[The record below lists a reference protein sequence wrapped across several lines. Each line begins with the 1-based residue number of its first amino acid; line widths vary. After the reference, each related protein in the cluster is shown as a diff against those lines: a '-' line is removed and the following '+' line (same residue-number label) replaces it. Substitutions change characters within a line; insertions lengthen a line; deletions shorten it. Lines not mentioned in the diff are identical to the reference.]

1 MSRPED
7 ANGHITNH
15 EIEAGQ
21 RDGLLLQE
29 KTNTSPANAS
39 YLRHALTGFVE
50 VLKPEILQRRRGPV
64 KRPGPTA
71 FLDGLRGWAAF
82 CVALMHLF
90 VYTHDWVELCY
101 NAPLLDGSTN
111 SSPLTLPFIRLPFT
125 GGHFSVML
133 FFVISGYVV
142 PRRLLMLLH
151 EERRTDFIDAL
162 QSAVIRRPVRL
173 FIPVILSTGMFWSLF
188 WHILGIATP
197 WPVHQPTFFG
207 EFYVWFH
214 DLLNFVNPWRM
225 DKLLFTYYNI
235 HSWTIPVEYRGSMF
249 IIVWLL
255 CTSSMTI
262 KGRLMA
268 TAGLMWYLVF
278 GAPAAMYATFF
289 AGMVTAELD
298 LLSSGNSSVSSD
310 GEKLPH
316 SSSSVLGSGIGSR
329 IVEALTPGKKRKALV
344 LHLMLAACLWLA
356 SIPASDGMGKVEV
369 LSVCP
374 GWMPLGNIVP
384 HNYNDGTP
392 QTYRWFWLFWAA
404 WGTLI
409 AVKELPWL
417 RSIFETPPMQ
427 YLGRHSFALYL
438 IHGPMIGLLS
448 ERLFILTGVK
458 APEGESGEEKFGHL
472 TDRWINSPI
481 WPFGGKEGWPKGLEP
496 NFWFCVVISLP
507 VFLYVAEV
515 GTRTF
520 DTPSVKIARW
530 VDGKMRGGGSSSRG

>member
-1 MSRPED
+1 
-7 ANGHITNH
+7 
-15 EIEAGQ
+15 
-21 RDGLLLQE
+21 
-29 KTNTSPANAS
+29 
-39 YLRHALTGFVE
+39 
-50 VLKPEILQRRRGPV
+50 
-64 KRPGPTA
+64 
-71 FLDGLRGWAAF
+71 
-82 CVALMHLF
+82 
-90 VYTHDWVELCY
+90 
-101 NAPLLDGSTN
+101 
-111 SSPLTLPFIRLPFT
+111 
-125 GGHFSVML
+125 
-133 FFVISGYVV
+133 
-142 PRRLLMLLH
+142 
-151 EERRTDFIDAL
+151 
-162 QSAVIRRPVRL
+162 
-173 FIPVILSTGMFWSLF
+173 
-188 WHILGIATP
+188 
-197 WPVHQPTFFG
+197 
-207 EFYVWFH
+207 
-214 DLLNFVNPWRM
+214 
-225 DKLLFTYYNI
+225 
-235 HSWTIPVEYRGSMF
+235 
-249 IIVWLL
+249 
-255 CTSSMTI
+255 MTI

-298 LLSSGNSSVSSD
+298 LLSSGNSSASND

-316 SSSSVLGSGIGSR
+316 SSSSMLGSGIGSR

-530 VDGKMRGGGSSSRG
+530 VDGKMRGGGSSRG

>member
-1 MSRPED
+1 
-7 ANGHITNH
+7 
-15 EIEAGQ
+15 
-21 RDGLLLQE
+21 
-29 KTNTSPANAS
+29 
-39 YLRHALTGFVE
+39 
-50 VLKPEILQRRRGPV
+50 RRGPA

-214 DLLNFVNPWRM
+214 DFLNFVNPWRM

-298 LLSSGNSSVSSD
+298 LLSSGNSS
-310 GEKLPH
+310 
-316 SSSSVLGSGIGSR
+316 
-329 IVEALTPGKKRKALV
+329 
-344 LHLMLAACLWLA
+344 A
-356 SIPASDGMGKVEV
+356 S
-369 LSVCP
+369 
-374 GWMPLGNIVP
+374 
-384 HNYNDGTP
+384 
-392 QTYRWFWLFWAA
+392 
-404 WGTLI
+404 
-409 AVKELPWL
+409 
-417 RSIFETPPMQ
+417 
-427 YLGRHSFALYL
+427 
-438 IHGPMIGLLS
+438 
-448 ERLFILTGVK
+448 
-458 APEGESGEEKFGHL
+458 
-472 TDRWINSPI
+472 
-481 WPFGGKEGWPKGLEP
+481 
-496 NFWFCVVISLP
+496 
-507 VFLYVAEV
+507 
-515 GTRTF
+515 
-520 DTPSVKIARW
+520 
-530 VDGKMRGGGSSSRG
+530 